1 MIARK
6 SLLIVTSQL
15 FARLIGVIGLL
26 LLAKLW
32 GDVSVEALGIIGFAM
47 SFLALF
53 NILADFGFS
62 SAHIKRVSEGKDL
75 GTCIGTY
82 ATIKILLT
90 GLMVVA
96 SFSAIF
102 LLKNVFDMPFH
113 DATTESVIF
122 VFIVYYVF
130 LNIQKI
136 ATITFEGRR
145 EIAKQQ
151 ITTMFENIVKV
162 PLMIFV
168 ALAGVTGIVIAG
180 EEIGIPPAISLPHF
194 LQPIQQSLADHAIGS
209 LAMAFVFGMMATVFV
224 GMWLLRKYPL
234 KKPNLELCKSYFSF
248 ALPIALLSVIG
259 VISAN
264 IDKLMIG
271 YFWTSTEVGYY
282 FTVQQILNIIII
294 FSAAISTVLFPTFSE
309 YHANKNFEKIKQTT
323 RLAERYI
330 SMVMIPPIVAI
341 IVFVNPL
348 INIMLDSAFLPA
360 APVLIALA
368 IYTFISAL
376 RTPFVSL
383 IGGMNRPGIAAKIG
397 GTICVV
403 NIVLNYLFIPK
414 DGLLSP
420 FNINGPTGAAI
431 ATILSISVG
440 FIGLQL
446 AAKKLTGIK
455 LLQSHTPRHIIAG
468 FIMGAV
474 LYYLAYRTLL
484 FPVIQWYTLLVF
496 SGIGLGIYLAVLF
509 VLKEFKKKDLFFF
522 LDLLHPKEMLRYIKS
537 ELKGK

>member
-6 SLLIVTSQL
+6 SLLIVSSQL

-122 VFIVYYVF
+122 VFIVYYIF

-136 ATITFEGRR
+136 ATVTFEGRR

-151 ITTMFENIVKV
+151 ITTMFESIVKV

-224 GMWLLRKYPL
+224 GMWFLRKYPL
-234 KKPNLELCKSYFSF
+234 KKPNWELCKSYFSF

-259 VISAN
+259 VISVN

-271 YFWTSTEVGYY
+271 YFWTSTEV
-282 FTVQQILNIIII
+282 
-294 FSAAISTVLFPTFSE
+294 
-309 YHANKNFEKIKQTT
+309 
-323 RLAERYI
+323 
-330 SMVMIPPIVAI
+330 
-341 IVFVNPL
+341 
-348 INIMLDSAFLPA
+348 DSAFLPA

-368 IYTFISAL
+368 IYTFISAI

-446 AAKKLTGIK
+446 AVKKLTGIK

-537 ELKGK
+537 ELKSK